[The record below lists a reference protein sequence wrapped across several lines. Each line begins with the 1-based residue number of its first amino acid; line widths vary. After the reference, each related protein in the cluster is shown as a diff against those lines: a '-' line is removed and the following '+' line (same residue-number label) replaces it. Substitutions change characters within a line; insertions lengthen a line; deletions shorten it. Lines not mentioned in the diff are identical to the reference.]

1 MSVDWL
7 LESTPYNE
15 WLNEEDYQLE
25 ENGKV
30 CKELGQKNKYLALH
44 TGSCALNGKMLH
56 SGLLKIS
63 VFPYFLSGVQSLPLF
78 NLT

>member
-7 LESTPYNE
+7 LESAPYNE

-30 CKELGQKNKYLALH
+30 CTCTGFEKADLKKNNPVSFKKIIWVRLGRIQCILYIFSRKQYPV
-44 TGSCALNGKMLH
+44 
-56 SGLLKIS
+56 SG
-63 VFPYFLSGVQSLPLF
+63 
-78 NLT
+78 